1 MVNREAVPLAIGLC
15 IPLSLVLILLVQIYG
30 IDFVSLIKSLDVIYY
45 IAIFPILLGLF
56 VAIANR
62 NK

>member
-1 MVNREAVPLAIGLC
+1 MVNREAIPLAIGLC
-15 IPLSLVLILLVQIYG
+15 IPLVLVLIVVVQIYG
-30 IDFVSLIKSLDVIYY
+30 IDFVSLIKSLDVLYY

-62 NK
+62 HQ

>member
-1 MVNREAVPLAIGLC
+1 MVNREAIPLAIGLC
-15 IPLSLVLILLVQIYG
+15 IPLALVLIVVVQLYG
-30 IDFVSLIKSLDVIYY
+30 IDFVSLIKSLDILYY

-62 NK
+62 HK